1 MLIMDNIILGL
12 ATVVLP
18 ANILALL
25 IGTVIGLLIGALPGL
40 SATMAIA
47 ILVPITFAF
56 PPETGISMLAA
67 LYLSAMY
74 GGSISAILIRTP
86 GTPAAAATV
95 LDGYPMGQQGKAG
108 RALSISLGASFVGGV
123 ISSLCLLTVAPA
135 LGKVALE
142 FGPVEL
148 AAVAALGMTIIA
160 SLSQESTVKGL
171 IAGAAG
177 LMLSTVGMD
186 PITGSPRFT
195 FGIIDLFSGIPF
207 TVALIGLFSI
217 PQVLRLLENDLGPA
231 VIGIISDKVR
241 PRWDV
246 LRRLLPTIL
255 RSTGIGV
262 FVGLTPGTGGD
273 TACWFAY
280 NEAKRFAPEEEKA
293 KFGHGSD
300 YGIAAPEAANNA
312 VAAAALIPTISLGIP
327 GSSATAVLLGG
338 IMGHGIMPGPTLMVE
353 HAKVAFTLI
362 WAMFF
367 ANFTMYA
374 IGLYITR
381 RRLHHPCAGQGHG
394 VGHHHLLRDRRIRH
408 QQQLLRRI
416 PDAHLRHSRLYHGQG
431 EGAGRPPGGRPHSR
445 PDAGRERTPG
455 PDHQRRFLVDF
466 FRVACRRHAPGP
478 GRPVA
483 DERNRPFRRDQ
494 NMAEKVV
501 CEVAQRTQGVP
512 HHGKDDAW
520 PDGRSSRRFGFEGSA
535 GAGAGGKS
543 LCSA

>member
-1 MLIMDNIILGL
+1 MILDNMLLGL
-12 ATVVLP
+12 STVILP
-18 ANILALL
+18 SNILAIL

-74 GGSISAILIRTP
+74 GGSIAAILIRTP

-95 LDGYPMGQQGKAG
+95 LDGYPMAQQGKAG
-108 RALSISLGASFVGGV
+108 RALSISLGASFIGGLV
-123 ISSLCLLTVAPA
+123 SSIALLTVAPV
-135 LGKVALE
+135 LGRVALE
-142 FGPVEL
+142 FGPVEI
-148 AAVAALGMTIIA
+148 AAVAVLGMTIIA
-160 SLSQESTVKGL
+160 SLSQDSTVKGL

-186 PITGSPRFT
+186 PISGSPRFT
-195 FGIIDLFSGIPF
+195 MGMIELFSGIPF

-217 PQVLRLLENDLGPA
+217 PQVLRLLENDMGPSVA
-231 VIGIISDKVR
+231 GVISDKVR
-241 PRWDV
+241 PQWNV
-246 LRRLLPTIL
+246 LRRLIPTIL
-255 RSTGIGV
+255 RSTGIGI

-293 KFGHGSD
+293 KFGNGSD
-300 YGIAAPEAANNA
+300 YGIAAPESSNNA

-327 GSSATAVLLGG
+327 GSSSTAVLLGG

-367 ANFTMYA
+367 ANFSMYF

-381 RRLHHPCAGQGHG
+381 VAVFITRVPARVMASAITVFC
-394 VGHHHLLRDRRIRH
+394 I
-408 QQQLLRRI
+408 I
-416 PDAHLRHSRLYHGQG
+416 
-431 EGAGRPPGGRPHSR
+431 GAFAINNS
-445 PDAGRERTPG
+445 
-455 PDHQRRFLVDF
+455 F
-466 FRVACRRHAPGP
+466 FDVYLMLIFGIL
-478 GRPVA
+478 GYIMDKVKVPVA
-483 DERNRPFRRDQ
+483 PL
-494 NMAEKVV
+494 VV
-501 CEVAQRTQGVP
+501 GLILGQMLDVSLHQALLISGGSWWVFIQSPVSAVLLGLAALSLTSGTP
-512 HHGKDDAW
+512 LGAW
-520 PDGRSSRRFGFEGSA
+520 IVGRAKKIFGRA
-535 GAGAGGKS
+535 
-543 LCSA
+543 

>member
-1 MLIMDNIILGL
+1 MMIADNMMLGL
-12 ATVVLP
+12 STVVLP
-18 ANILALL
+18 SNILAIL

-86 GTPAAAATV
+86 GTPAAAASV
-95 LDGYPMGQQGKAG
+95 LDGYPMAQQGKAG
-108 RALSISLGASFVGGV
+108 RALSISLGASFLGGL
-123 ISSLCLLTVAPA
+123 ISSLCLLTVAPI

-142 FGPVEL
+142 FGPVEI
-148 AAVAALGMTIIA
+148 AAVATLGMTIIA
-160 SLSQESTVKGL
+160 SLSQESTAKGL
-171 IAGAAG
+171 IAGATG

-186 PITGSPRFT
+186 PITGNPRFT

-217 PQVLRLLENDLGPA
+217 PQVLRLLENDLGPS
-231 VIGIISDKVR
+231 VVGVVSDKVR
-241 PRWDV
+241 PHWNV
-246 LRRLLPTIL
+246 LKPLIPTIL
-255 RSTGIGV
+255 RSSGIGI

-300 YGIAAPEAANNA
+300 YGVAAPEASNNA

-327 GSSATAVLLGG
+327 GSSSTAVLLGG

-367 ANFTMYA
+367 TNFTMYA

-381 RRLHHPCAGQGHG
+381 VAVFITRVPARVMATAITIFC
-394 VGHHHLLRDRRIRH
+394 VI
-408 QQQLLRRI
+408 
-416 PDAHLRHSRLYHGQG
+416 
-431 EGAGRPPGGRPHSR
+431 GAFAINNS
-445 PDAGRERTPG
+445 
-455 PDHQRRFLVDF
+455 F
-466 FRVACRRHAPGP
+466 FDVYLMLIFGIL
-478 GRPVA
+478 GYIMDKVKVPVA
-483 DERNRPFRRDQ
+483 PL
-494 NMAEKVV
+494 VV
-501 CEVAQRTQGVP
+501 GLILGQMLDVSLHQALIISG
-512 HHGKDDAW
+512 
-520 PDGRSSRRFGFEGSA
+520 GSWWIFLESPVSA
-535 GAGAGGKS
+535 VLLALAALS
-543 LCSA
+543 LTSGTGLFAAVKKQLKKTVGMPA